1 MLLPGSVKE
10 CFELAYAAFDLAE
23 RLQTPVFVLTDL
35 DLGMNNW
42 MSEPFEYPEK
52 PLDRGK
58 VLTAEDLNRLGG
70 FARYRDVDG
79 DAIGWRTLP
88 GTHASQGRLLH
99 ARHGAQRRGRLHRKA
114 RRISGQ

>member
-1 MLLPGSVKE
+1 ME
-10 CFELAYAAFDLAE
+10 AFNLAE

-42 MSEPFEYPEK
+42 MSEQFEYPEK

-58 VLTAEDLNRLGG
+58 VLTKEDLDKLGG
-70 FARYRDVDG
+70 FARYKDVDG

-88 GTHASQGRLLH
+88 GTHASQGRVLY
-99 ARHGAQRRGRLHRKA
+99 ARFGTQRIGGLYREARTNTRK
-114 RRISGQ
+114 